1 MNEINFTALPINKV
15 NIKKYDKKTKNFI
28 NYPANFVRL
37 VANDRNDINA
47 VNKCAQQ
54 WKNADFIDKIAT
66 AAHWIGYRNGVEINV
81 YALTTQKNN
90 LKKLNPQYIL
100 GLAEIRTDN
109 ENPQNTILY
118 HLQVKPSA
126 INVHN
131 KDNKSYKKVG
141 TSIVKSLQKQ
151 FKNISLFSIKD
162 TDVENFYK
170 NLGFIEDY
178 FGEKHFTWSSNILK
192 RLKVRFDKFKLDL
205 MI

>member
-1 MNEINFTALPINKV
+1 M
-15 NIKKYDKKTKNFI
+15 
-28 NYPANFVRL
+28 
-37 VANDRNDINA
+37 
-47 VNKCAQQ
+47 
-54 WKNADFIDKIAT
+54 
-66 AAHWIGYRNGVEINV
+66 
-81 YALTTQKNN
+81 
-90 LKKLNPQYIL
+90 
-100 GLAEIRTDN
+100 
-109 ENPQNTILY
+109 
-118 HLQVKPSA
+118 QVKPSA